1 MEAIKEYWQIIVVIG
16 GGLVWSGRVRRA
28 LEEICQTL
36 KAHRRDLDLLRVDA
50 GKTMT
55 RIDCAA
61 CQARCQSSVEKTVD
75 NIQVQLDK
83 SVTEI
88 KQMILLMDEKR
99 EKSRDDVAASLEKIY
114 DRINGVK

>member
-1 MEAIKEYWQIIVVIG
+1 
-16 GGLVWSGRVRRA
+16 
-28 LEEICQTL
+28 
-36 KAHRRDLDLLRVDA
+36 
-50 GKTMT
+50 
-55 RIDCAA
+55 
-61 CQARCQSSVEKTVD
+61 VD
-75 NIQVQLDK
+75 NIQGQLDK